1 MHGEFSISLSRI
13 FGFLLVL
20 ARVSGVILFV
30 PVPGMQSVPDAARI
44 LLVFALSVV
53 LMPAWPLAIPG
64 DAWLGKL
71 PGWIAAEFTFGLLIG
86 VCVSLLLEGFQMAA
100 QMAGL
105 QAGYSFASTIDPNT
119 QADAGILQIM
129 TQLLASTLFLA
140 SGYDRAVIRVLAGS
154 LQQVPSAA
162 ALATSSVTEAVV
174 RLGSQIFITGF
185 GLALPVLALLILLD
199 LSFAIVGKVQTQ
211 FQLMSL
217 LFPAKML
224 LGLGVLASSLMG
236 FAKVGQ
242 VIANHTLQVLMRLLG
257 N

>member
-20 ARVSGVILFV
+20 SRVSGVILFV
-30 PVPGMQSVPDAARI
+30 PIPGMQSVPDAARI

-53 LMPAWPLAIPG
+53 LMPAWPLATPG

-140 SGYDRAVIRVLAGS
+140 SGYDRSVIRVLAGS

-162 ALATSSVTEAVV
+162 ALASSPVMEAVV

-211 FQLMSL
+211 FQLMAL

-236 FAKVGQ
+236 FAKLGQ
-242 VIANHTLQVLMRLLG
+242 VAADHTLQVLMRLLG
-257 N
+257 S